1 MKHRT
6 RAPDERVWRIT
17 QLSKLSFNHSINRSY
32 SQLAFFNFFKRIILS
47 LFRLFPMR
55 FRFWASDFDPITF
68 SAVQF
73 ANRNSLPMRKNRI
86 YCACRDSSKRRDQ
99 LLLLWSGAAKR
110 RAECAALL
118 VGPKRPSPRWLSLV
132 WRQRDMPSA
141 QRVRRVNLSWYF
153 VFHNV
158 TDCCCCCCCTSIVYE
173 YVSLERCAP
182 SALPLVSWPEPAPAG
197 CSLTTERRA
206 ARRLRVGC
214 KATSLYSCV
223 HPTHRSFCCCL
234 LAVCRG

>member
-1 MKHRT
+1 
-6 RAPDERVWRIT
+6 
-17 QLSKLSFNHSINRSY
+17 
-32 SQLAFFNFFKRIILS
+32 
-47 LFRLFPMR
+47 MR
-55 FRFWASDFDPITF
+55 FRFWASDFDPIAF

-73 ANRNSLPMRKNRI
+73 ANRNSLPMRKNRIYCACRDSSKRRDQLLLLSLPMRKNRI

-118 VGPKRPSPRWLSLV
+118 VGPKRPSPRWLPLV

-141 QRVRRVNLSWYF
+141 LRVRRVNLSWYF

-158 TDCCCCCCCTSIVYE
+158 TDCCCCCCCCCCCTSIVYE
-173 YVSLERCAP
+173 YVSTERCAP
-182 SALPLVSWPEPAPAG
+182 SALPLVSRPEPAPAG
-197 CSLTTERRA
+197 CSLATERRA

-214 KATSLYSCV
+214 EATSLYSCV

-234 LAVCRG
+234 LSWITSWI